1 MIKEGMV
8 VSLAYVLT
16 NQDGEELDRADKSDP
31 FDYLHGHQQVIPG
44 LEDGIDGLAVG
55 AKKKL
60 VLPPADGYG
69 YVDDRLKLT
78 LKREG
83 FPKDFPIEV
92 GVQFNADLGDG
103 RSSAFTITQ
112 MVNGNDIA
120 VDGNHPLAGQTPHF
134 DIEVLA
140 VRPATEEELTH
151 GHSHGKD
158 GHHGHDH

>member
-1 MIKEGMV
+1 MIKDGMV

-16 NQDGEELDRADKSDP
+16 NQDGEELDRADKDDP

-60 VLPPADGYG
+60 VLKPEDAYG
-69 YVDDRLKLT
+69 DIDDRLKLT
-78 LKREG
+78 LKKDG
-83 FPKDFPIEV
+83 FPKDFPIEE
-92 GVQFNADLGDG
+92 GTQFNADLGEG
-103 RSSAFTITQ
+103 RSSAFTITS
-112 MVNGNDIA
+112 VNGNDVM
-120 VDGNHPLAGQTPHF
+120 VDGNHPLAGQTLHF

-140 VRPATEEELTH
+140 IRPATEEEMTH

-158 GHHGHDH
+158 GHGHDH